1 MKHAVNALGE
11 PLTVSVQ
18 ITEVIPGD
26 TVYFIDTVA
35 GDPTSVT
42 GGTTETY
49 ELYKKALGDKMLNDK
64 FDQIKTS
71 DNTWG
76 LVDTDA
82 GTKGYSGTAD
92 KTATGIY
99 GKNNAKGDLPHLR
112 ADPCPPVPTPPTSAH
127 REWWSQTRPMTA
139 AVTDE
144 EGNAPTDTATLNLSG
159 SSGDIINS
167 LTFTIEED
175 QVVSYTVTATG
186 TQAPVISWLAVNGI
200 RPSRPRSRLQNPL
213 ATPAPSDNTI
223 EQYRKQHHEQH
234 DQQYHK

>member
-1 MKHAVNALGE
+1 M
-11 PLTVSVQ
+11 
-18 ITEVIPGD
+18 
-26 TVYFIDTVA
+26 
-35 GDPTSVT
+35 T

-49 ELYKKALGDKMLNDK
+49 ELYKKALGEKMLNDK

-99 GKNNAKGDLPHLR
+99 GKNNAKGETLTYALTLPAGTYTL
-112 ADPCPPVPTPPTSAH
+112 TSAH

-139 AVTDE
+139 VVTDE
-144 EGNAPTDTATLNLSG
+144 EGNALTDTATLNLSG

-175 QVVSYTVTATG
+175 QVVRYTVTATG
-186 TQAPVISWLAVNGI
+186 TQAPVISWLAVNGK
-200 RPSRPRSRLQNPL
+200 
-213 ATPAPSDNTI
+213 AVAPSPASST
-223 EQYRKQHHEQH
+223 RCWRTTAA
-234 DQQYHK
+234 